1 MIFPVKLSQLLDE
14 SMVMIQEHVGEMSPV
29 ERPFAD
35 DAVDA
40 LFRIRDR
47 LQRLHRGE
55 AIAALPQMRVVGR

>member
-35 DAVDA
+35 DAADA

-47 LQRLHRGE
+47 LQRLHR
-55 AIAALPQMRVVGR
+55 AKRLQRCPK